1 MCHGKKVYNYKSW
14 NSHHHEHLPINFSSW
29 QKGIPLK
36 MDCGLPSSKLKWLW
50 KIYRTSPVKNISKL
64 RVAKKGQHR
73 PPMAA
78 KTRVKLPSSIGL
90 GWPLPCAMRV
100 KVISASSA
108 FTEPRM
114 VTGWMDGWHC
124 DASFFMF
131 LRSKNRIYLLSGAPD
146 VPTMVSYAEPGGS
159 HQIELQGHHQPQ

>member
-73 PPMAA
+73 PRWPP
-78 KTRVKLPSSIGL
+78 RHEWNCPVPLVWVGHCPVPWGSRWFQHRPPSRNQ
-90 GWPLPCAMRV
+90 GWSRD
-100 KVISASSA
+100 
-108 FTEPRM
+108 
-114 VTGWMDGWHC
+114 GWMDGIVMHHFSC
-124 DASFFMF
+124 FYGPKIEFTCFLGPQMF
-131 LRSKNRIYLLSGAPD
+131 LRWFLTLNQVD
-146 VPTMVSYAEPGGS
+146 PTR
-159 HQIELQGHHQPQ
+159 

>member
-124 DASFFMF
+124 DASFDHFSCFYGPKIEFTCFLGPQMF
-131 LRSKNRIYLLSGAPD
+131 LRWFLTLNQVD
-146 VPTMVSYAEPGGS
+146 PTR
-159 HQIELQGHHQPQ
+159 